1 MKSNSVEQISYSWQ
15 KPLSFELISDEISF
29 KNKIDFQKL
38 GILCHF
44 YVKGREERCL
54 LGGDIAIYVEQF
66 FGENF

>member
-29 KNKIDFQKL
+29 KNEIDFQKL
-38 GILCHF
+38 GISCHC
-44 YVKGREERCL
+44 YVKDREERCQ
-54 LGGDIAIYVEQF
+54 LGGDIAIYKEQF

>member
-1 MKSNSVEQISYSWQ
+1 MNSNSVGPISYSWRSS
-15 KPLSFELISDEISF
+15 LGFELISEEISF
-29 KNKIDFQKL
+29 KNEIDFQKL